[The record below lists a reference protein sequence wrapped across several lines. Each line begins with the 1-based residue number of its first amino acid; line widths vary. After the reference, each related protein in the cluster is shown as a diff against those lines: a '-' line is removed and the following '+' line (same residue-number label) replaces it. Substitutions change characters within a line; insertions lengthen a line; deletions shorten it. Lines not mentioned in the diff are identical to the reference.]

1 VIASLQ
7 GQLAATRENAVILNV
22 NGVGFLVRVTQSLM
36 DELPPIGH
44 ALKLFTH
51 MAVRENDISL
61 YGFST
66 LRELDLF
73 VILIGVNGIGP
84 RTALST
90 LSAFSPEVL
99 QSAVAQGDAVALTR
113 IPGIGRKTAQR
124 LVLDL
129 KDRIGIPADSV
140 MPAFVSGNTEVV
152 NALTALGYSIAEAQ
166 GALGAIPEDAQEL
179 DERILAALRHLGGG

>member
-1 VIASLQ
+1 M
-7 GQLAATRENAVILNV
+7 ATRENAIILDV
-22 NGVGFLVRVTQSLM
+22 EGVGFLVHVTESLLN
-36 DELPPIGH
+36 DLPCIGQVI
-44 ALKLFTH
+44 KVYTH

-61 YGFST
+61 YGFLT
-66 LRELDLF
+66 LGELDLF

-84 RTALST
+84 RTALAT

-99 QSAVAQGDAVALTR
+99 RSAIAQGDALALTR

-129 KDRIGIPADSV
+129 KDRIGIPIDAIAPTLASTD
-140 MPAFVSGNTEVV
+140 AEVI

-166 GALGAIPEDAQEL
+166 GALGAIPENTKAL